1 MLYASS
7 SSRLRLRAE
16 NFRGE
21 KGYIYAVDIPLAGEN
36 IVTVIGGLP
45 TVILMTNARVKQGNV
60 NVETPT
66 YDIVSGCGAYL
77 GGGKWLYGRILADN
91 SWKLYLWNGTTLT
104 DLSPGISSTPYTIA
118 FYNGLAYIGQKDGY
132 FHKYDPNAN
141 TFTGINLGLTTGD
154 HISAI
159 CGDDLFIYIGTVTG
173 KLKRYDPATGTAD
186 DLTTN
191 INAAKINQL
200 IHNPYNN
207 TIIAILND
215 GSVLKDSS
223 NRGIDWTA
231 RTANLPSDFPPITSA
246 TVDPS
251 SGRITMGNSQGKL
264 IEIPPDFSSYID
276 ITNDFA
282 LPQEPVKCL
291 LITPGK
297 IYIDTWISKTP
308 LPPTDGRADLS
319 TCLINGKLYCFGGWS
334 MSEWLQGWNYR
345 KKHDM
350 HNFPTGAPYKYP
362 MRFKVHYG
370 SGVDSGEDV
379 YLNGK
384 CRGDFSDVRFTK
396 KDGKTLLNY
405 WLEKKVD
412 NDYAIFWV
420 EVETAHPK
428 VETGNWSIDGN
439 TYRYRTKITVTE
451 NSGTDL
457 TDYPIRI
464 EINGKYLVKMGYA
477 TENGNEIRFTD
488 SDGVL
493 LDFFRN
499 SIFNSENATFWVKI
513 PSLGAN
519 QTITIYMYYDANLTS
534 VPKADKPENFDM
546 WHWRKHQLDSGYAC
560 NVTFSK
566 TLHSP
571 MGEVVR
577 IDSDYSSVG
586 EGFIFKVFPKSF
598 LHGKRVRVTWNGCLI
613 YSEQSREIGWVC
625 IIDGVLDRSSKL
637 AVGTVRNQ
645 FPKIQLFSYITWA
658 GWYTWTGWR
667 QPTSGV
673 LDLSSF
679 TSEYVTLVIGMNDAW
694 SQYWVTLDVA
704 SVQILDED
712 YNEIA
717 YYEFPGSI
725 LADSSGEFEDGGI
738 IRPYVSPEPSCTV
751 ELESELDENNNTS
764 IYVYYGKSDA
774 SREDNPQE
782 VDIFQLREHQ
792 TDPDYIPGFLFSGGA
807 INIDS
812 YTELDVDSVGEGFAF
827 IVVPKSFLHGKRL
840 QVSWNLYTTGALITP
855 LHVAVLD
862 AELHRMDTL
871 PVQSIFET
879 FTNID
884 AIIYP
889 PPHTYDKWIGDYLQ
903 SSDILDLSS
912 FTSDYV
918 TIVICLIDDTDFQ
931 FSL

>member
-1 MLYASS
+1 
-7 SSRLRLRAE
+7 
-16 NFRGE
+16 
-21 KGYIYAVDIPLAGEN
+21 
-36 IVTVIGGLP
+36 
-45 TVILMTNARVKQGNV
+45 
-60 NVETPT
+60 
-66 YDIVSGCGAYL
+66 
-77 GGGKWLYGRILADN
+77 
-91 SWKLYLWNGTTLT
+91 
-104 DLSPGISSTPYTIA
+104 
-118 FYNGLAYIGQKDGY
+118 
-132 FHKYDPNAN
+132 
-141 TFTGINLGLTTGD
+141 
-154 HISAI
+154 
-159 CGDDLFIYIGTVTG
+159 
-173 KLKRYDPATGTAD
+173 
-186 DLTTN
+186 
-191 INAAKINQL
+191 
-200 IHNPYNN
+200 
-207 TIIAILND
+207 
-215 GSVLKDSS
+215 
-223 NRGIDWTA
+223 
-231 RTANLPSDFPPITSA
+231 
-246 TVDPS
+246 
-251 SGRITMGNSQGKL
+251 
-264 IEIPPDFSSYID
+264 
-276 ITNDFA
+276 
-282 LPQEPVKCL
+282 
-291 LITPGK
+291 
-297 IYIDTWISKTP
+297 
-308 LPPTDGRADLS
+308 
-319 TCLINGKLYCFGGWS
+319 

-384 CRGDFSDVRFTK
+384 CRSNFSDVRFTK

-464 EINGKYLVKMGYA
+464 EINGKYLVKMEYA

-488 SDGVL
+488 SNGVL

-519 QTITIYMYYDANLTS
+519 QTITIYMYYDVNLTS
-534 VPKADKPENFDM
+534 VPKADKPESFDM
-546 WHWRKHQLDSGYAC
+546 WHWREHQLASGYVC
-560 NVTFSK
+560 DVRFYK
-566 TLHSP
+566 TTVSGI
-571 MGEVVR
+571 GEVVR
-577 IDSDYSSVG
+577 IDSATATYLVG
-586 EGFIFKVFPKSF
+586 EGLIFKVLPKSL
-598 LHGKRVRVTWNGCLI
+598 LHGNRVRIVWNGYI
-613 YSEQSREIGWVC
+613 TYTGVSREIGWVC
-625 IIDGVLDRSSKL
+625 ILDGVLDRSSKL
-637 AVGTVRNQ
+637 AFGTVRNQ
-645 FPKIQLFSYITWA
+645 FPYIQLLTYRNIAGRSGWQGWA
-658 GWYTWTGWR
+658 
-667 QPTSGV
+667 TSTSEII
-673 LDLSSF
+673 DLSSF

-694 SQYWVTLDVA
+694 NTLSVMLDVA
-704 SVQILDED
+704 YVQILDPE
-712 YNEIA
+712 YNELF
-717 YYEFPGSI
+717 YYGFTGSV

-738 IRPYVSPEPSCTV
+738 IRPYVSPEPSCMV

-782 VDIFQLREHQ
+782 VEIFQLREHQ

-840 QVSWNLYTTGALITP
+840 QVSWNLYTTYALITP

-862 AELHRMDTL
+862 AELHRMDML

-918 TIVICLIDDTDFQ
+918 TIVICLKDEWDYVALMAKINAFYILDANYNIVKAHYLNNTVIMEQTGTYEDYGIYRRYVSPEPTHETWGREESVVPPPTKTQLYERLDYIQSIVLKLRYVKTGDWVLHTDHNSMVDICQQ
-931 FSL
+931 FLALAEDIINGFFAGDIELKSKLEDLRTAVSKTYYVSIFDIVSPKDHNTIVECVNRLRELSQLLRSKLGLP